1 MVSFLF
7 RHFYSTQAP
16 EVISL
21 SAIGNSDLIDW
32 YYSKLDLKYVYIHIS
47 IPFWSIYV
55 YTYKLLKATT
65 AIAERVK
72 STKIS

>member
-7 RHFYSTQAP
+7 RHFYSTHAP

-32 YYSKLDLKYVYIHIS
+32 YYSKLKYVYIHIS

>member
-7 RHFYSTQAP
+7 RHFYSMQGP

-47 IPFWSIYV
+47 IHFWSIYV
-55 YTYKLLKATT
+55 Y
-65 AIAERVK
+65 
-72 STKIS
+72 